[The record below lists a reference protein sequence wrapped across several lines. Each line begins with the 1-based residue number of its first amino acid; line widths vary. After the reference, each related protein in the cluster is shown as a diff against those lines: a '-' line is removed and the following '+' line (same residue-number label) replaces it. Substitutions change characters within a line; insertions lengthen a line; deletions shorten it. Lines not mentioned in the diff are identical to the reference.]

1 MFLSVLVQI
10 WLKGLQI
17 QFVDSWFIGEIT
29 CIFQYRFHI
38 RVTHRCF
45 WLSSWTFLNRHGLV
59 KILEPI
65 LMIPELIPGNWFWRS
80 AVFSDSYA
88 SFNHFLETCTPSR
101 PPGELT
107 RVLWHDFL
115 YHLPTKWNRWNQRF
129 CAPHRPVLAPAGS
142 GTLIP
147 GWNVFKLKT
156 TYLFYLANIERKVK
170 FIFWWFF
177 EKYPKSNS
185 IWNSKIV

>member
-1 MFLSVLVQI
+1 M
-10 WLKGLQI
+10 
-17 QFVDSWFIGEIT
+17 T
-29 CIFQYRFHI
+29 CIFRYRFHI
-38 RVTHRCF
+38 RMIHRCF

-115 YHLPTKWNRWNQRF
+115 YHLPTEWNR
-129 CAPHRPVLAPAGS
+129 
-142 GTLIP
+142 
-147 GWNVFKLKT
+147 WNVFKLKT